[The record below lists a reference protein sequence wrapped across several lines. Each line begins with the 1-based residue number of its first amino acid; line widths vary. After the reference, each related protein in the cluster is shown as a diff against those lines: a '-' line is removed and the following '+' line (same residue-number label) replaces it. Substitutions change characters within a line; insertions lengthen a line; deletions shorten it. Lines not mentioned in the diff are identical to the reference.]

1 MNTSIP
7 LDVQSLWNQWT
18 KDRDENAAN
27 ELINYYMYLV
37 DFHVERVANQIP
49 DSFDKNDL
57 KSLGLIGLFDALE
70 KFEPSRNIKFDTYAT
85 IRIRGSIIDGLRK
98 EDWLPRTL
106 RDQAKK
112 IEKTLE
118 ELEQKLKRTPTA
130 EDVANELDMSPEE
143 IETIITHSLNAN
155 LLSLDMTV
163 RTDESE
169 DNTAVASMIK
179 DDEALDPDD
188 HILFSELQ
196 HELAKSIKKLN
207 KNEQLVISLFYFD
220 ELTFTEIG
228 EVLQLTTSRIS
239 QIHKRALF
247 KLNHSFS
254 SLQKNG

>member
-1 MNTSIP
+1 
-7 LDVQSLWNQWT
+7 
-18 KDRDENAAN
+18 
-27 ELINYYMYLV
+27 MYLV

-57 KSLGLIGLFDALE
+57 KSLGLMGLFDALE

-130 EDVANELDMSPEE
+130 ADIAQELKMSPEE
-143 IETIITHSLNAN
+143 IETIISHSLNAN

-163 RTDESE
+163 RSDESE
-169 DNTAVASMIK
+169 DAMAIATTIK
-179 DDEALDPDD
+179 DDDAVDPD
-188 HILFSELQ
+188 HHVLFNEMQ
-196 HELAKSIKKLN
+196 HELAENIKKLN

-247 KLNHSFS
+247 KLNNAFAK
-254 SLQKNG
+254 LRKNA